1 MWMKTTLAI
10 LGMALAMAGCASF
23 KNPGSLAPGSDVA
36 TMRSTLG
43 TPTGQYTVA
52 GGTRYEYAT
61 GPFGKFTWMM
71 DFDEAG
77 RLKSATQVLTEARFN
92 AIRAGMDAKDLRATL
107 GRPSDTWELRR
118 LSHVIWQYRYDSPF
132 CQLFQV
138 SVGADG
144 KVVDT
149 GYAPDP
155 VCESLDSDRSFN

>member
-1 MWMKTTLAI
+1 MKI
-10 LGMALAMAGCASF
+10 RIALVAAALSLAGCAAF
-23 KNPGSLAPGSDVA
+23 KSPGSLAPGSDVA
-36 TMRSTLG
+36 TMRATLG
-43 TPTGQYTVA
+43 APTGQYPVA

-71 DFDEAG
+71 DFDAAG
-77 RLKSATQVLTEARFN
+77 RLKTATQVLTEARFN
-92 AIRAGMDAKDLRATL
+92 AIRAGMDAQALRAEL

-118 LSHVIWQYRYDSPF
+118 LSQVVWQYRYDSRF

-155 VCESLDSDRSFN
+155 VCDSLDSDRSFP